1 MEQYNHFA
9 YGLELT
15 QKLKLFKKEVENSF
29 HKAPNSDTLASIS
42 NRLSDINY
50 PVLVAIDGKD
60 STFADNGAES
70 LLKTPQYFFMFL
82 EPATDDPDAIL
93 TAQAECEANALQ
105 VMAVMIQH
113 SRKYLKGLMGLQP
126 DSFTIASIGP
136 IGDCLYGVI
145 MGFTLQSGIDY
156 RVNKDF
162 WNSENTES

>member
-15 QKLKLFKKEVENSF
+15 QTLKLYAKEVEKSF

-60 STFADNGAES
+60 SSFSDNGGEV
-70 LLKTPQYFFMFL
+70 LLKMPQYFFIFL
-82 EPATDDPDAIL
+82 QPATDDPDAIL

-105 VMAVMIQH
+105 VMAVMMLH
-113 SRKYLKGLMGLQP
+113 SRKYLKGLIGLQL
-126 DSFTIASIGP
+126 DSYTIASIGP

-162 WNSENTES
+162 WNAPNIES